1 MEPSSPAPAATTP
14 TPAHSTTERRGFL
27 AMASAIVIG
36 AVVTLTPL
44 VAGFA
49 FFLDPLLRK
58 RANFKGGDAD
68 GFLDVTKLA
77 DLPDDGTPLR
87 FVLRADKIDAWN
99 EFSNQTIGTVYLRK
113 MPGNQIIA
121 FSDTCP
127 HLGCKVDYQE
137 GSKSFLCPCH
147 ASAFT
152 LEGEMTNEIPPRRL
166 DNLESKIDADGRV
179 WIKYQEFICGIK
191 EQKAI

>member
-1 MEPSSPAPAATTP
+1 MEPSSPAPNAIPIISAAGTP
-14 TPAHSTTERRGFL
+14 RRRFL
-27 AMASAIVIG
+27 AAASAIVVG
-36 AVVTLTPL
+36 AVVSLTPL

-49 FFLDPLLRK
+49 FFLDPLLR
-58 RANFKGGDAD
+58 RRPNFKGGDAD
-68 GFLDVTKLA
+68 GFLDVTNLS

-87 FVLRADKIDAWN
+87 FVLRADKVDAWN
-99 EFSNQTIGTVYLRK
+99 EFRNQSIGTVYLRK

-152 LEGEMTNEIPPRRL
+152 LEGVPKNKIPPRGL
-166 DNLESKIDADGRV
+166 DSLESKVNADGQV
-179 WIKYQEFICGIK
+179 WVKYQDFQCGVEK
-191 EQKAI
+191 KGAI